1 MEYPLMANAST
12 FKAAYGFERRDVR
25 LGNWRAAPWNVWAF
39 RHVSEFIPTARIAAV
54 PGLVED
60 PVVSPDDLLRQA
72 FLLNGHRITVADALR
87 ETSADAMVV
96 MKSGRIIADFH
107 AANFTLQS
115 RHILFSTSKS
125 VTSVVAGILHDDG
138 LLDFD
143 ELVPRYVPELK
154 SSAYDD
160 AQVRDVLDMRVSLD
174 FEEVYHDPRGPYAR
188 YRRAGLL
195 DPSEPGEEPGTVVE
209 FIAGLKKGKGDHGG
223 PYHYA
228 SPNSDVLGLVIQGA
242 SGQRFPDL
250 ASERLFQPLGA
261 RQDAYVTVDRAGTPR
276 TGGGINMTPRD
287 LARIGEMMR
296 QGGVANGRRI
306 VSQAWVH
313 DTITGGSREAWATST
328 SVSWL
333 PHGRYHNKWYQTGN
347 GAFFALGIH
356 GQWLYVDPQAEMVV
370 AKFSSQAEAIV
381 EDAKDFNLAL
391 FDALA
396 KMV

>member
-1 MEYPLMANAST
+1 MEYPAMTNASA
-12 FKAAYGFERRDVR
+12 FKAAYGFDRDEVR

-39 RHVSEFIPTARIAAV
+39 RHVSEFIPTARIAAT
-54 PGLVED
+54 PGLAEE
-60 PVVSPDDLLRQA
+60 PAVSPESLLRQE
-72 FLLNGHRITVADALR
+72 FSLCGERITVAEALR
-87 ETSADAMVV
+87 ETSTDAMVV
-96 MKSGRIIADFH
+96 MKSGRIVADFH
-107 AANFTLQS
+107 APGFTLQS

-125 VTSVVAGILHDDG
+125 VTSIVAGILHDDG

-143 ELVPRYVPELK
+143 ELVPRYVPQLK
-154 SSAYDD
+154 SSAYGD
-160 AQVRDVLDMRVSLD
+160 ARVRDVLDMRVSLD

-195 DPSEPGEEPGTVVE
+195 DPSVPGEETGTVVE
-209 FIAGLKKGKGDHGG
+209 FIAGLKKGRGDHGG
-223 PYHYA
+223 VYHYA

-242 SGQRFPDL
+242 SGRRFPDL

-313 DTITGGSREAWATST
+313 DTITGGSSRAWLEST
-328 SVSWL
+328 SASWL
-333 PHGRYHNKWYQTGN
+333 PQGRYHNKWYQTGT

-356 GQWLYVDPQAEMVV
+356 GQWLYVDPRAEMVV
-370 AKFSSQAEAIV
+370 AKFSSQPDAIV
-381 EDAKDFNLAL
+381 DDAKDFNLTL

-396 KMV
+396 KIV